1 MNVRFALAI
10 AIFYVST
17 GMLYGQGFAGLGTES
32 DGYAQVEEGRV
43 LAYPQDHGAHPDY
56 RIEWWY
62 VTANLKDK
70 MGAQYGVQWTL
81 FRQATAPPPQ
91 RDGWN
96 SQQVWLGHAA
106 ISAPGIHL
114 SAETVARGLT
124 GQAGATIKPFS
135 AWIDDWSMGSNAKAG
150 TDALSA
156 IELQASAKDFSY
168 KLKLT
173 TPENLVFHGQSG
185 ISKKSEQ
192 GQSSYYYSQPFYTV
206 SGKLNLEGQII
217 DVEGIAWLDR
227 EWSSQPLSATQSGW
241 DWFSIHLDSG
251 EKVML
256 FRLRDEISEDYYS
269 GTWISAGG
277 TTEPLPPSSIRFT
290 ELERTKAQQTEI
302 PTSWRLEVP
311 SRQLDIKTAPL
322 NADSWM
328 KTSIRYWEGPINV
341 SGTHTGVGYLEMTG
355 YDETE
360 Q

>member
-1 MNVRFALAI
+1 MSVRFALAV
-10 AIFYVST
+10 AMYYVLT
-17 GMLYGQGFAGLGTES
+17 GTLFGQGFAGLGAQG
-32 DGYAQVEEGRV
+32 DGYAQVEAGKV
-43 LAYPQDHGAHPDY
+43 FAYPQDHGAHPDY

-62 VTANLKDK
+62 VTANLKDETGK
-70 MGAQYGVQWTL
+70 QYGVQWTL

-91 RDGWN
+91 RNGWI

-106 ISAPGIHL
+106 ISAQGVHL

-124 GQAGATIKPFS
+124 GQAGAETEPFS
-135 AWIDDWSMGSNAKAG
+135 AWIDHWNMTSIAKAG
-150 TDALSA
+150 ADAFSA
-156 IELQASAKDFSY
+156 IALQATAKNFSY
-168 KLKLT
+168 DLNLT
-173 TPENLVFHGQSG
+173 TPEKLIFHGQSG

-192 GQSSYYYSQPFYTV
+192 GQSSYYYSQPFYSV
-206 SGKLNLEGQII
+206 SGKLNIEGQSI
-217 DVEGIAWLDR
+217 DVVGNAWLDR

-256 FRLRDEISEDYYS
+256 FRLRDTTSEDYYS
-269 GTWISAGG
+269 GTWISADG
-277 TTEPLPPSSIRFT
+277 TTDPLPPSSIRFT
-290 ELERTKAQQTEI
+290 ELDRTKAQQTEI
-302 PTSWRLEVP
+302 PTRWRLEVA
-311 SRQLDIKTAPL
+311 SRQLDIETTPL

-355 YDETE
+355 YDNAE